1 MGSPGLLAGAVG
13 EGGDRRFSS
22 EESAGRLP
30 ASDVHD
36 AGSRRGGGESV
47 QRMAGARASGAV
59 EQMEGQTVEERDG
72 VRTTVTSAW
81 ALAHRYFLHQHQRD
95 VLLFVQRVGRLQP
108 LHRALGFA

>member
-30 ASDVHD
+30 AADIHD
-36 AGSRRGGGESV
+36 AGSRRGCGQPV
-47 QRMAGARASGAV
+47 QRVAGAGTSGAV
-59 EQMEGQTVEERDG
+59 EQMEGPAVPERDWL
-72 VRTTVTSAW
+72 RAAVTSAW

-95 VLLFVQRVGRLQP
+95 VLLFVQRVG
-108 LHRALGFA
+108 